1 MDETYHI
8 VNILL
13 YEGSEGAVSI
23 NVVIDKDKETMWAT
37 QKTMAELFNVDRSVI
52 TRHLKNIYD
61 DGELSKSS
69 TCAKI
74 AHVQKEGNREVKRQT
89 TFYNLDAIISVGYR
103 VNSKNA
109 THFRIWA
116 TGILKEYMIKGFVLD
131 DELLKNGARFGKD
144 YFDELLE
151 RIREI
156 RSSERR
162 VYEKV
167 TDIFATSYDYNPN
180 AEITI
185 NFFKNVQSKLHYAV
199 SGLTPPEI
207 IKSRA
212 DSEKDHM
219 GLTTWKDAPNGKI
232 MLSDTKIAKNYLS
245 EDEISELNRIVNMYL
260 DYAENQASRHKAMS
274 MKDWAERLDKF
285 LEFNEYQILKGK
297 GRVSRKAADEFVKI
311 EFEKFKPIQ
320 DKNYKSD
327 YNKFEE
333 KTRRLLLQK

>member
-1 MDETYHI
+1 MEVNIMDENYQM
-8 VNILL
+8 VNTLL
-13 YEGSEGAVSI
+13 YEGDEGAVSI
-23 NVVIDKDKETMWAT
+23 KVVIDEDQETMWAT

-52 TRHLKNIYD
+52 TKHLKNIYN

-74 AHVQKEGNREVKRQT
+74 AHIQKEGNCEVKRQT
-89 TFYNLDAIISVGYR
+89 TFHNLDAIISVGYR

-116 TGILKEYMIKGFVLD
+116 TGILKEFMIKGFVLD
-131 DELLKNGARFGKD
+131 DELLKNGSRFGKD

-162 VYEKV
+162 VYEKI
-167 TDIFATSYDYNPN
+167 TDIFATAYDYNPK
-180 AEITI
+180 AEVTI

-212 DSEKDHM
+212 NSEKEHM
-219 GLTTWKDAPNGKI
+219 GLTTWKDAPDGKV
-232 MLSDTKIAKNYLS
+232 MLSDAKIAKNYLS
-245 EDEISELNRIVNMYL
+245 EDEIS
-260 DYAENQASRHKAMS
+260 
-274 MKDWAERLDKF
+274 
-285 LEFNEYQILKGK
+285 
-297 GRVSRKAADEFVKI
+297 
-311 EFEKFKPIQ
+311 
-320 DKNYKSD
+320 
-327 YNKFEE
+327 
-333 KTRRLLLQK
+333 

>member
-1 MDETYHI
+1 
-8 VNILL
+8 
-13 YEGSEGAVSI
+13 
-23 NVVIDKDKETMWAT
+23 MWAT

-52 TRHLKNIYD
+52 TKHLKNIYA
-61 DGELSKSS
+61 DGELSKIS
-69 TCAKI
+69 TCAKS

-131 DELLKNGARFGKD
+131 DELVFLCGHYEGVDDELLKNGTRFGKD

-167 TDIFATSYDYNPN
+167 TDIFATSCDYNPN

-185 NFFKNVQSKLHYAV
+185 DFFKNVQSKH
-199 SGLTPPEI
+199 
-207 IKSRA
+207 
-212 DSEKDHM
+212 
-219 GLTTWKDAPNGKI
+219 I
-232 MLSDTKIAKNYLS
+232 M
-245 EDEISELNRIVNMYL
+245 
-260 DYAENQASRHKAMS
+260 Q
-274 MKDWAERLDKF
+274 F
-285 LEFNEYQILKGK
+285 L
-297 GRVSRKAADEFVKI
+297 V
-311 EFEKFKPIQ
+311 
-320 DKNYKSD
+320 
-327 YNKFEE
+327 
-333 KTRRLLLQK
+333 

>member
-1 MDETYHI
+1 MDETYQF
-8 VNILL
+8 VNTLL
-13 YEGSEGAVSI
+13 YESDEGAVSI
-23 NVVIDKDKETMWAT
+23 NVVIDKGNETMWAT
-37 QKTMAELFNVDRSVI
+37 QKTMAELFNVDRSVV
-52 TRHLKNIYD
+52 TKHLKNIYD

-74 AHVQKEGNREVKRQT
+74 AHVQQEGNREVKRQT

-116 TGILKEYMIKGFVLD
+116 TGVLKEFMVKGFVLD
-131 DELLKNGARFGKD
+131 DELLKNGTRFGKD

-167 TDIFATSYDYNPN
+167 TDIFATSFDYNPN

-185 NFFKNVQSKLHYAV
+185 EFFKNVQSKLHYAV

-212 DSEKDHM
+212 NSEKINQTVTSYYVKSRNITKVM
-219 GLTTWKDAPNGKI
+219 GPITTFLINLSNITVYIAGIYFLIANEIHLGTLLAIIMYGQLLTNPIKK
-232 MLSDTKIAKNYLS
+232 LSTSMDSIETAFSSIK
-245 EDEISELNRIVNMYL
+245 RIFAII
-260 DYAENQASRHKAMS
+260 DYQK
-274 MKDWAERLDKF
+274 
-285 LEFNEYQILKGK
+285 
-297 GRVSRKAADEFVKI
+297 
-311 EFEKFKPIQ
+311 EK
-320 DKNYKSD
+320 
-327 YNKFEE
+327 
-333 KTRRLLLQK
+333 

>member
-1 MDETYHI
+1 MDETYQI
-8 VNILL
+8 VNTLL
-13 YEGSEGAVSI
+13 YESDEGAVFI
-23 NVVIDKDKETMWAT
+23 EVVIDEDQETMWAT

-52 TRHLKNIYD
+52 TKHLKNIYN
-61 DGELSKSS
+61 DGELSKIS

-116 TGILKEYMIKGFVLD
+116 TGVLKEFMVKGFVLD
-131 DELLKNGARFGKD
+131 DELLKNGSRFGKD

-167 TDIFATSYDYNPN
+167 TDIFATSYDYNPK
-180 AEITI
+180 AEVTI
-185 NFFKNVQSKLHYAV
+185 DFFKNVQSKLHYAV

-207 IKSRA
+207 IFTS
-212 DSEKDHM
+212 
-219 GLTTWKDAPNGKI
+219 
-232 MLSDTKIAKNYLS
+232 
-245 EDEISELNRIVNMYL
+245 
-260 DYAENQASRHKAMS
+260 
-274 MKDWAERLDKF
+274 
-285 LEFNEYQILKGK
+285 LKG
-297 GRVSRKAADEFVKI
+297 
-311 EFEKFKPIQ
+311 
-320 DKNYKSD
+320 N
-327 YNKFEE
+327 
-333 KTRRLLLQK
+333 